1 MKIKKIKIES
11 VRGISSREI
20 VADIHPNTPTFFVAP
35 NGFGKTSIATAFN
48 SINRNKIDVT
58 EENKYEND
66 NESDSLI
73 ELTDEEGVYIADG
86 TSNTLT
92 TKYSVFVINGQVK
105 PKASTRSFSG
115 YASSTPSLI
124 VEPII
129 LYNTIPNKLEFTYS
143 LTCMKSNFG
152 SSSGKLLVNL
162 KSYITSPNI
171 VLKIGALKCEFD
183 KLLQVR
189 NSKTITD
196 CIAKIDMITGTANKI
211 SNTDINWSELLS
223 IEAFSKIFDE
233 LNYLFSEKTLN
244 EQLINI
250 IQFREIYKENK
261 ANINGILSYY
271 KYLEDKEEINEMLS
285 FFNCTWK
292 NIKAGKKGNKFILEF
307 PKANHI
313 SNGERDILCF
323 IGKLFEAK
331 SKLNKAKNILIIDE
345 IFDYLDDA
353 NLIATQYFITKFI
366 KQFKAAGKELYPI
379 ILTHLDPM
387 FFNTYSFSTK
397 NVIYLEKIAQITNKY
412 KINNML
418 KDRDKCKKVN
428 KTIYDIISSNYLHFS
443 NDNTSAAEYLN
454 SIGVD
459 NKIQTPENF
468 KSKAFEELD
477 SYNSGSD
484 YDLALVCCGIR
495 LKIEKLAFEQLTD
508 EHQNIFISTFK
519 TVDKISYAKE
529 KGANVPEVHFLLSI
543 IYNEAM
549 HLDPQCQKL
558 NPIGYKLKNKVIR
571 HMISEL

>member
-1 MKIKKIKIES
+1 MKIKKIKIEG

-20 VADIHPNTPTFFVAP
+20 VADIHPNTPTFLVAP
-35 NGFGKTSIATAFN
+35 NGFGKTSIATAFS
-48 SINRNKIDVT
+48 SINRNKLDVT

-66 NESDSLI
+66 IDLDSSL
-73 ELTDEEGVYIADG
+73 ELTDEDDVYIADG
-86 TSNTLT
+86 ISNTLA
-92 TKYSVFVINGQVK
+92 TKYSIFVINGQVK
-105 PKASTRSFSG
+105 PKASTRSYGG

-129 LYNTIPNKLEFTYS
+129 LYNTIPSKLVFTYS
-143 LTCMKSNFG
+143 LTNMKSKFG
-152 SSSGKLLVNL
+152 ASGGKLLLNF
-162 KSYITSPNI
+162 KDMITDPN
-171 VLKIGALKCEFD
+171 VVMKIGALKSEFD

-189 NSKTITD
+189 NSRQITD
-196 CIAKIDMITGTANKI
+196 AIEKINTINGSARIIANADLCF
-211 SNTDINWSELLS
+211 DQLLS
-223 IEAFSKIFDE
+223 IEAFKKI
-233 LNYLFSEKTLN
+233 LNDLDYLFSDKTVNEKI
-244 EQLINI
+244 INV
-250 IQFREIYKENK
+250 IQIREIYQDNK
-261 ANINGILSYY
+261 TNINGIFSYY
-271 KYLEDKEEINEMLS
+271 KFLKDKQEINEMLS

-292 NIKAGKKGNKFILEF
+292 NIKACKKSNQFILEF

-331 SKLNKAKNILIIDE
+331 GKLNKEKNILIIDE

-353 NLIATQYFITKFI
+353 NLIAAQYFITNFI
-366 KQFKAAGKELYPI
+366 KQFKKADKELYPI

-428 KTIYDIISSNYLHFS
+428 KTNYDIISSNYLHFS

-459 NKIQTPENF
+459 NEIQTPENF
-468 KSKAFEELD
+468 MAKAFEELD
-477 SYNSGSD
+477 SYKSGRD

-508 EHQNIFISTFK
+508 EHQSIFLSTFK

-571 HMISEL
+571 HMVSEL